1 MITVNNISKS
11 FNNKTVIDNIS
22 FTIKKGEIFGLLGP
36 NGAGKTTLLRL
47 LSTVLEADSG
57 ETTILGY
64 DLATNMALI
73 KTKIG
78 YVAQYFGLYNE
89 LTVLENIRFY
99 ASMYNIYDEELF
111 TALMKRYEIE
121 HYAQTKAQALS
132 GGYKRRLSL
141 ICALTHNPEVL
152 FLDEPTAGIDP
163 VTRKHLW
170 DIFYDLS
177 QEGKTLFVTT
187 HYMEEAER
195 CHNIA
200 FLNRGKIVSH
210 GSVEEVKNALDGYN
224 VLLLQTNVIKKELV
238 NFLISQMDILLVN
251 QFGNE
256 LRIVIK
262 DSVTIEDFNA
272 RIALHVETAFE
283 VSLVK
288 ANLEDVFIALTQKGS
303 ND

>member
-22 FTIKKGEIFGLLGP
+22 FSIKKGEIFGLLGP

-57 ETTILGY
+57 ETRILGY

-224 VLLLQTNVIKKELV
+224 VLLLQTKVIKKELV